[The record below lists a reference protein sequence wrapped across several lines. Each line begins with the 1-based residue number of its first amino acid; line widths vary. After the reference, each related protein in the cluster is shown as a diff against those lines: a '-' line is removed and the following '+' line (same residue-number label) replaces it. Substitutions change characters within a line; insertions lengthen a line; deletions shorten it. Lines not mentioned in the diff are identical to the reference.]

1 MNPLYAEKVNI
12 ALSARGRR
20 NTESGES
27 PGESVTVKPRPQA
40 ADKSDTWERAVLL
53 PEPEARIRMWET
65 ASCFDVPFRRD
76 VIFIEER

>member
-27 PGESVTVKPRPQA
+27 PGESVTVKPRPHA
-40 ADKSDTWERAVLL
+40 ADKSYTWERAVLL
-53 PEPEARIRMWET
+53 PEPEARIRMRGT